1 MSEPSTSSSYF
12 TNFSIM
18 GININVGELIAEA
31 LEANKLEVALKLAD
45 VLLKVLSWQVISDV
59 GGE

>member
-1 MSEPSTSSSYF
+1 
-12 TNFSIM
+12 M